1 MKDSIKKLSIQ
12 DEELGIKKVF
22 SVLGKH
28 KFSTLLIVLLF
39 LFGGIVYSYFAQPTY
54 ETYSTVEVSNDQID
68 LSLDAVARGQG
79 IGQDTTLI
87 DTQIE
92 ILRSRNLVEKA
103 QQKVSYQTRYF
114 TTKNYKTTELY
125 QNNPFE
131 ITDLKVK
138 DPLFYGTSFVI
149 EPIDDNSFNI
159 KVSRGG
165 IVTIIIKTL
174 YSIAGKD
181 INEIKYN
188 EKHSFGEKIDNQY
201 FSMVI
206 NKKDKLINSKYS
218 FVVSDLDNAV
228 KSVAS
233 RLNVIAASKN
243 GSVIK
248 IFYQDNNAKRAKDFL
263 DNLVDLYLTKSIS
276 QKTAQ
281 ASSALTFVDQ
291 QLKEVSKKLRES
303 AIRLENFKEENNVIN
318 IDTESDVTLR
328 KLSDFQTR
336 LSEVKIQEGTFNA
349 VYEEFKSGNY
359 GAVSSL
365 ATDYPVLATLLD
377 NLQTAKAEK
386 IDLLSTYMPNH
397 PDVQEANKKIEDI
410 KMAMESAIESIND
423 EIREKKRSLEDTL
436 YASETMLLR
445 LPEKER
451 ELADLQRKYEVNE
464 KTYLFLLEKQAEMSI
479 NKAST
484 VSSNRV
490 LDRATVEK
498 RPIKPAV
505 PMIMMASVLLGF
517 IVAIALLL
525 IRDFLDDKIKT
536 KNDITNNTKI
546 PFYGMIPFVK
556 SSNSIFVLDDNQ
568 SIASEAL
575 RLMRTNLEFTPTG
588 NKGKVVLVTSTVPG
602 EGKTTTATN
611 LAAVFGMSEK
621 KCIVLS
627 LDMRRPMLHKVFAL
641 TNKIGMSTVL
651 SDKNEL
657 REVIWEHKKIKNLD
671 IITSGPIPPNPSEL
685 IQSDKVSEIIS
696 ALRDEYDYI
705 IIDSPPVGAISDT
718 LILMKMVDISL
729 IVFRSEVSEKEYA
742 RSIDEM
748 VKTYD
753 LKNVG
758 LVLNA
763 VKPNNISQGFF
774 KYSYTYK

>member
-1 MKDSIKKLSIQ
+1 MKDSIKRLSIQ

-28 KFSTLLIVLLF
+28 KLTTLFIVLLF

-92 ILRSRNLVEKA
+92 ILRSRNLIEKA
-103 QQKVSYQTRYF
+103 QKRVSYQIRYF
-114 TTKNYKTTELY
+114 TTRNYKTTELY
-125 QNNPFE
+125 KNNPFE
-131 ITDLKVK
+131 IAELKVK
-138 DPLFYGTSFVI
+138 DPLFYGTTFII
-149 EPIDDNSFNI
+149 EPIDENTFYM
-159 KVSRGG
+159 KASRGG
-165 IVTIIIKTL
+165 LITVIIKTL
-174 YSIAGKD
+174 YSLAGKD
-181 INEIKYN
+181 ISELRY
-188 EKHSFGEKIDNQY
+188 EGKHHFGEKIDNEY

-206 NKKDKLINSKYS
+206 KKKGELTNPQYS
-218 FVVSDLDNAV
+218 FVVIDLDSAV

-233 RLNVIAASKN
+233 RLNVVAASQN
-243 GSVIK
+243 SSIIK
-248 IFYQDNNAKRAKDFL
+248 IFYQDNNAQRAKDFL
-263 DNLVDLYLTKSIS
+263 DSLVDLYLDQSIQ

-291 QLKEVSKKLRES
+291 QLKEVSKKLQES

-336 LSEVKIQEGTFNA
+336 LSEIKIQEGTFNA
-349 VYEEFKSGNY
+349 VYEEFRSGNY
-359 GAVSSL
+359 EAVSAL
-365 ATDYPVLATLLD
+365 ATDYPVLATLLES
-377 NLQTAKAEK
+377 LQAAKAEK
-386 IDLLSTYMPNH
+386 IDLLSTFMPNH
-397 PDVQEANKKIEDI
+397 PDVQEVDRKIEDI
-410 KMAMESAIESIND
+410 KMSLESAIESIND
-423 EIREKKRSLEDTL
+423 EIREKKRSLEDTI
-436 YASETMLLR
+436 YANETMLLR

-451 ELADLQRKYEVNE
+451 ELAELQRKYEVNE

-498 RPIKPAV
+498 RPIKPAI
-505 PMIMMASVLLGF
+505 PMILVASLLLGL
-517 IVAIALLL
+517 IVAIAILL

-536 KNDITNNTKI
+536 KNDLTNNTKI
-546 PFYGMIPFVK
+546 PFYGMIPFIK

-575 RLMRTNLEFTPTG
+575 RLIRTNLEFTPAN
-588 NKGKVVLVTSTVPG
+588 NKGKAVLITSTVPG
-602 EGKTTTATN
+602 EGKTTVATN

-651 SDKNEL
+651 SGKNEL

-685 IQSDKVSEIIS
+685 LQSGKVNEIINE
-696 ALRDEYDYI
+696 LREEYDYV

-718 LILMKMVDISL
+718 LVLMKMVDISL
-729 IVFRSEVSEKEYA
+729 IVFRSEFSEKEYVK
-742 RSIDEM
+742 SIDEM
-748 VKTYD
+748 VRTYD

-758 LVLNA
+758 LILNA